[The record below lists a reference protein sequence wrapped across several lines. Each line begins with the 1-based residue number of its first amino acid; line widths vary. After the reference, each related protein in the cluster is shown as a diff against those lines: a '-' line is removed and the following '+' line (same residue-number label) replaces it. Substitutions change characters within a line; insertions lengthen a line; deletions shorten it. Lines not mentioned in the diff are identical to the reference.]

1 MTKKILIVEDD
12 DSLFAMYEPEF
23 KLRGLALLRASNVE
37 EGLKIARSEKPNV
50 VLMDIV
56 LPDKTGIQALGEMKA
71 DPELNKLPVI
81 MLTNFGNEENISK
94 AIDMGAEDFILK
106 YKVVPSEV
114 VDKIEQLLGES
125 NEGMSTTNA

>member
-12 DSLFAMYEPEF
+12 DSLYAMYEPEF
-23 KLRGLALLRASNVE
+23 KLRGLALFRASNVA
-37 EGLKIARSEKPNV
+37 EGLKIARSEKPDI

-56 LPDKTGIQALGEMKA
+56 LPDKTGIQALEEIKA
-71 DPELNKLPVI
+71 DPELKKLKVI
-81 MLTNFGNEENISK
+81 MLTNFGNEENINK

-114 VDKIEQLLGES
+114 VDKLEQILGDSE
-125 NEGMSTTNA
+125 EGTPTTNG

>member
-23 KLRGLALLRASNVE
+23 KLRGLTLFRASNVE
-37 EGLKIARSEKPNV
+37 EGLKIARSEKPDM

-56 LPDKTGIQALGEMKA
+56 LPDKTGIQALEEIKA
-71 DPELNKLPVI
+71 DPELKDLPVV
-81 MLTNFGNEENISK
+81 MLTNFGNEENINK
-94 AIDMGAEDFILK
+94 AIDIGAEDFILK

-114 VDKIEQLLGES
+114 VDKIEQMLGSSGLGTEI
-125 NEGMSTTNA
+125 TNA